1 MEKFKK
7 IKAGLIIHVFALLH
21 ASVATLCRLVGVGDE
36 LFLTTLTM
44 LMVLLICL
52 RRNFSIELIAA
63 GIIVVNVVG
72 YLLGNMG
79 ATILEKFLESQF
91 LVHALATA
99 LTTEILGWTMVAFTK
114 IFPRGNHNNNINFR
128 SSYVKWALLAVG
140 AIFIIRICIF
150 ALSDSNKLFEGG
162 FLTIC
167 GEVLSNSAVILT
179 TVCLNLL
186 YVRVFGPKLKD
197 KSSVIKTSALS
208 GYILLETLLST
219 LFVLSGL
226 PFRIVNGTNVAAFPI
241 IFSTALLL
249 VVTVYCIVYML
260 NYGYESR
267 RQIKEARDRA
277 HLAQYRY
284 MKLKQQVNPHFLF
297 NSLNVLDF
305 LVCEGKTEESSL
317 YIHKLAGLYRYM
329 IKSESEDFV
338 TLREELEFV
347 NSYID
352 LLKVRFPEGFDVEI
366 DVPEENMGKLVLPC
380 SLQLLVENATKHN
393 AVSVDKPL
401 TIRIQVSGNEI
412 TVSNPLIPKVT
423 KSSSIGIGQKYLRQ
437 QYMDLA
443 DKHIRIEKTEDK
455 YSVTLPLL

>member
-114 IFPRGNHNNNINFR
+114 IFPRGNHNNINFR

-186 YVRVFGPKLKD
+186 YVRVFVPKLKD
-197 KSSVIKTSALS
+197 KSSVIKTSVLC

-219 LFVLSGL
+219 AFVMSGL
-226 PFRIVNGTNVAAFPI
+226 PFRVSYGLGGAFPI
-241 IFSTALLL
+241 TFSTSLLL

-267 RQIKEARDRA
+267 RQIKEARNRA
-277 HLAQYRY
+277 NLAQYRY

-297 NSLNVLDF
+297 NSLNVLDY
-305 LVCEGKTEESSL
+305 LVCEGKIEESSI

-329 IKSESEDFV
+329 IKSETEDLV
-338 TLREELEFV
+338 TLRDELEFA
-347 NSYID
+347 NSYVD
-352 LLKVRFPEGFDVEI
+352 LLKVRFPEGFDVI
-366 DVPEENMGKLVLPC
+366 VDVPQESLGRLVLPC

-393 AVSVDKPL
+393 AVSVEKPL
-401 TIRIQVSGNEI
+401 TIEI
-412 TVSNPLIPKVT
+412 KVDSDKIIVSNPLIPKVT
-423 KSSSIGIGQKYLRQ
+423 SSNSIGVGLKYIRQ
-437 QYMDLA
+437 QYLDLA

>member
-114 IFPRGNHNNNINFR
+114 IFPRGNHNNINFR

-186 YVRVFGPKLKD
+186 YVRVFVPKLKD
-197 KSSVIKTSALS
+197 KSSVIKTSVLC

-219 LFVLSGL
+219 AFVMSGL
-226 PFRIVNGTNVAAFPI
+226 PFRVSYGLGGAFPI
-241 IFSTALLL
+241 TFSTSLLL

-267 RQIKEARDRA
+267 RQIKEARNRA
-277 HLAQYRY
+277 NLAQYRY

-297 NSLNVLDF
+297 NSLNVLDY
-305 LVCEGKTEESSL
+305 LVCEGKIEESSI

-329 IKSESEDFV
+329 IKSETEDLV
-338 TLREELEFV
+338 TLRDELEFA
-347 NSYID
+347 NSYVD
-352 LLKVRFPEGFDVEI
+352 LLKVRFPEGFDVI
-366 DVPEENMGKLVLPC
+366 VDVPQESLGRLVLPC

-393 AVSVDKPL
+393 AVSVEKPL
-401 TIRIQVSGNEI
+401 TIEI
-412 TVSNPLIPKVT
+412 KVDSDKIIVSNPLIPKVT
-423 KSSSIGIGQKYLRQ
+423 SSNSIGVGLKYIRQ
-437 QYMDLA
+437 QYLDLA
-443 DKHIRIEKTEDK
+443 DKHISIEKTEDK

>member
-44 LMVLLICL
+44 LMVLVICL

-150 ALSDSNKLFEGG
+150 ALSDANGLFGG
-162 FLTIC
+162 DFLTIS
-167 GEVLSNSAVILT
+167 GEVLSNSAVIVT
-179 TVCLNLL
+179 TICLNLL
-186 YVRVFGPKLKD
+186 YVRLFVPKLKD
-197 KSSVIKTSALS
+197 KSSVIKTSVLC

-219 LFVLSGL
+219 AFVMSGL
-226 PFRIVNGTNVAAFPI
+226 PFRVSYGLGGAFPI
-241 IFSTALLL
+241 TFSTSLLL

-267 RQIKEARDRA
+267 RQIKEARNRA
-277 HLAQYRY
+277 NLAQYRY

-329 IKSESEDFV
+329 IKSETEDLV
-338 TLREELEFV
+338 TLRDELEFA
-347 NSYID
+347 NSYVD
-352 LLKVRFPEGFDVEI
+352 LLKVRFPEGFDVI
-366 DVPEENMGKLVLPC
+366 VDVPQESLGRLVLPC

-393 AVSVDKPL
+393 AVSVEKPL
-401 TIRIQVSGNEI
+401 TIEI
-412 TVSNPLIPKVT
+412 KVDSDKIIVSNPLIPKVT
-423 KSSSIGIGQKYLRQ
+423 SSSSIGVGLKYIRQ
-437 QYMDLA
+437 QYLDLA
-443 DKHIRIEKTEDK
+443 DKHISIEKTEDK